1 MKNGV
6 LYGIGVGPGDPELMT
21 LKSVRLIEESDIL
34 FLPAKSR
41 EECMAYRIAAQAVGH
56 LAEKE
61 YLCHEFPMVPDKVI
75 MDQAHDEIAK
85 RLAEELDQGKA
96 IAFLTIGDPSIYSTY
111 SYVQER
117 LAADGYKV
125 KTVSG
130 VPSFCAV
137 AARLGIPLGLG
148 AEEIHIL
155 SGYHEGHMLSKQKGL
170 ENDVF
175 HQEDKGTRIYM
186 KSGRQLETLLHHLQ
200 EEQRINHNICIYL
213 VSYCGTANERIVRI
227 SYDTNTDNLDYGYM
241 STVIVSCRNNWKDIN
256 AD

>member
-1 MKNGV
+1 MKNGI

-41 EECMAYRIAAQAVGH
+41 EKCMAYRIAAQAVGH

-61 YLCHEFPMVPDKVI
+61 YLCHEFPMVPDKEI
-75 MDQAHDEIAK
+75 MDQAHDEITK
-85 RLAEELDQGKA
+85 LLAEELVQGKTV
-96 IAFLTIGDPSIYSTY
+96 AFLTIGDPSIYSTY
-111 SYVQER
+111 SYIQER
-117 LAADGYKV
+117 LVADGYEV

-137 AARLGIPLGLG
+137 AARLGIPLGLW

-155 SGYHEGHMLSKQKGL
+155 SGYHKLSEQKSPLNEVLKQ
-170 ENDVF
+170 EY
-175 HQEDKGTRIYM
+175 KGTRIYM

-200 EEQRINHNICIYL
+200 VEMRCQEIQVYIITNCGLENETMMIIGPDTEID
-213 VSYCGTANERIVRI
+213 VS
-227 SYDTNTDNLDYGYM
+227 DYRYM
-241 STVIVSCRNNWKDIN
+241 TTVIVTDKRL
-256 AD
+256 

>member
-1 MKNGV
+1 MRNGV

-41 EECMAYRIAAQAVGH
+41 EECMAYRIAAQAIGH

-61 YLCHEFPMVPDKVI
+61 YLCHEFPMVSDKELV
-75 MDQAHDEIAK
+75 DQAHDEIAK
-85 RLAEELDQGKA
+85 LLAEELDQGKA
-96 IAFLTIGDPSIYSTY
+96 VAFLTIGDPSIYSTY
-111 SYVQER
+111 SYIQER
-117 LAADGYKV
+117 LAADGYEV

-200 EEQRINHNICIYL
+200 DEMRCREIQVYVIANCGLENETMMIIGPDSEID
-213 VSYCGTANERIVRI
+213 VS
-227 SYDTNTDNLDYGYM
+227 DYRYM
-241 STVIVSCRNNWKDIN
+241 TTVIVTDKRM
-256 AD
+256 